1 MKKYWLVSLVPV
13 LLVIWWVVGRSQSA
27 PEVHIASVTRG
38 RIESS
43 VPTNGKVEPAQWAA
57 VGAET
62 AGVVQSVS
70 VSRGDQ
76 VKAGQ
81 PLVTL
86 DLTAARAELAAALA
100 KEKEAQVE
108 AQTLSAG
115 GKPAQLS
122 TVGSSI
128 STAQNAV
135 DVAQRNYDSFLR
147 MQAQNAATKFQVME
161 AQDMLQR
168 AKLQLA
174 AAQGQKTT
182 LVTTNDISVAKAR
195 SQDAQAEV
203 ASARHRLELGVIR
216 APMTGLLYQFDTKV
230 GTYLQ
235 PGQPVAMVGNLD
247 QVKVIVYVDEP
258 DLGRV
263 AKENKVVIT
272 WDARPGQ
279 KWTGVVDK
287 LPTQVVALG
296 TRTVGEVSTVVDN
309 PNHDLLPGVTVNAT
323 IISSTADNTVLMTKA
338 GLRYQNGVAGA
349 YRVNRD
355 RVDWTPVKTGISD
368 ANSVQL
374 LSGLNPGDKVLDRVI
389 EPIDAEIRNGM
400 RVKAVS
406 E

>member
-1 MKKYWLVSLVPV
+1 MKKYWLVLLVPV
-13 LLVIWWVVGRSQSA
+13 LLGLWWVIGHSQSV
-27 PEVHIASVTRG
+27 PEVHVAAVTRG

-43 VPTNGKVEPAQWAA
+43 VPTNGKVEPVQWAA
-57 VGAET
+57 AGAEM
-62 AGVVQSVS
+62 AGVVQSVYIA
-70 VSRGDQ
+70 RGDQ

-81 PLVTL
+81 PLVAL
-86 DLTAARAELAAALA
+86 DLTAAKAELAAALA
-100 KEKEAQVE
+100 KEKEAQVD
-108 AQTLSAG
+108 AQTLGAG

-128 STAQNAV
+128 TNAQNAV
-135 DVAQRNYDSFLR
+135 DVAQRNYDSLLR
-147 MQAQNAATKFQVME
+147 LQANNAATKFQVME

-174 AAQGQKTT
+174 AAQGQKST

-195 SQDAQAEV
+195 YQDAQAEV

-216 APMTGLLYQFDTKV
+216 APMDGLVYQFDTKV

-235 PGQPVAMVGNLD
+235 PGQLVATVGNLD
-247 QVKVIVYVDEP
+247 KVKVTVYVDEP

-263 AKENKVVIT
+263 GNRNQVVIT

-279 KWTGVVDK
+279 KWAGTVDK

-323 IISSTADNTVLMTKA
+323 IISSTAENTVLMTKA

-349 YRVNRD
+349 FKVSRD
-355 RVDWTPVKTGISD
+355 RIDWTPVRTGISD
-368 ANSVQL
+368 VNSVQL

-389 EPIDAEIRNGM
+389 EPVDAEIRDGM
-400 RVKAVS
+400 RVKPVS
-406 E
+406 D